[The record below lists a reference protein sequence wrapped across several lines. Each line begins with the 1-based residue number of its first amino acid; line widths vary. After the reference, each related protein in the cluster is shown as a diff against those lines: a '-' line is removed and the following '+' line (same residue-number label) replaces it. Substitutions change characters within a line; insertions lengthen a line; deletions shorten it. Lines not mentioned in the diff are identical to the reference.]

1 MGNAITA
8 TAWVFLEE
16 TSTVHIALAK
26 CYNNSVH
33 TSPYFSYGLHVLGNG
48 MPRFWIATANTTFA
62 YAQGAAQLVKANQW
76 YHMAGVY
83 DGAQVRLYLDGV
95 VVATGTASGDIK
107 EYTTLLRMGTN
118 GGLSEPW
125 VGSLD
130 DIRVYKRVL
139 DVQEIQAVMA
149 GVGPASEL
157 ADVPSPKTDAA
168 DVPFDIALSWTPG
181 EFAAG
186 HDVYLG
192 TTRAQVADAD
202 RANPMGVLVSQGQT
216 AAEYEPSGLEYGQ
229 TYYWRVDEV
238 NATPDDTIF
247 KGEVWS
253 FTVEP
258 YTYPIENVIA
268 TASEPRRSG
277 PGQYGQRLRPR

>member
-1 MGNAITA
+1 MTEPSCGCTSTASSWPPPTA
-8 TAWVFLEE
+8 T
-16 TSTVHIALAK
+16 
-26 CYNNSVH
+26 
-33 TSPYFSYGLHVLGNG
+33 
-48 MPRFWIATANTTFA
+48 
-62 YAQGAAQLVKANQW
+62 
-76 YHMAGVY
+76 
-83 DGAQVRLYLDGV
+83 
-95 VVATGTASGDIK
+95 GDIR
-107 EYTTLLRMGTN
+107 EYTTVLRMGTN

-168 DVPFDIALSWTPG
+168 DVPFDAALSWTPG

-238 NATPDDTIF
+238 NAAPDNTIF

-258 YTYPIENVIA
+258 YTYPIENVTA
-268 TASEPRRSG
+268 TASSAQTGAG
-277 PGQYGQRLRPR
+277 PGNTVNGSGLDDLGQHATESNTMWMTAGGVSQLGSASNSTRSTSSTRCGFGTPTNWSSRSLASAPRTL